1 MRPPLYVSRTNI
13 PSLLILPPLI
23 FFFPLSAYGCQQTQG
38 TATSVQKISE
48 QETVGGSE
56 GTGVL
61 ETEQN
66 KDDQD
71 PFPKDPE
78 KYKPMPL
85 PDPDKHEPQKIV
97 GDPEETVSH
106 PVGKKE

>member
-1 MRPPLYVSRTNI
+1 ML
-13 PSLLILPPLI
+13 
-23 FFFPLSAYGCQQTQG
+23 
-38 TATSVQKISE
+38 E
-48 QETVGGSE
+48 GSE

-61 ETEQN
+61 ETGQN
-66 KDDQD
+66 KEVQD

-106 PVGKKE
+106 TIEKKENE